1 MKNLFYIFVSLFC
14 LLFISACDKFE
25 EYKIN
30 REKRIEQ
37 EKIEREKRIQREI
50 VERHKS
56 WTRQANIN
64 GIPVLMPSCV
74 GMERV
79 GDPAFLSSEWKNVDM
94 KARGKSTYQT
104 SARQIWFDFE
114 FKRDLL
120 RRCVKDD
127 VFIDDKE
134 YYAKD
139 FLNPQKSWV
148 SAILFAGEQYSGNTT
163 KMNEFVNRS
172 LERYE
177 PRVKRLYEKYGQVGE
192 LFGLE
197 WYQANVPVSAYPE
210 VKQSIREKN
219 DDMFIQR
226 DENGNV
232 ITFIRCN
239 NTKNRQGTTDFQH
252 CHQYTLL
259 TDFNNAWLE
268 LDYLRVHLEH
278 WQEIQQVA
286 EKNIRSWIVEPNQV
300 R

>member
-1 MKNLFYIFVSLFC
+1 MKNLSYLFVSLFC
-14 LLFISACDKFE
+14 LLFISGCDKLIEYSYRSGTNKLTE
-25 EYKIN
+25 EEIKEKLIEEHRN
-30 REKRIEQ
+30 RYRK
-37 EKIEREKRIQREI
+37 
-50 VERHKS
+50 
-56 WTRQANIN
+56 ANIN
-64 GIPVLMPSCV
+64 GIPVHLPHGV
-74 GMERV
+74 GGLEID
-79 GDPAFLSSEWKNVDM
+79 GDSPFLSPDIEKI
-94 KARGKSTYQT
+94 KSSRPDSSYENSIRTFG
-104 SARQIWFDFE
+104 FDFE
-114 FKRDLL
+114 FKRN
-120 RRCVKDD
+120 VIKGF
-127 VFIDDKE
+127 VE
-134 YYAKD
+134 YDGYVTHEEYAKD

-148 SAILFAGEQYSGNTT
+148 NVILFAGKQYSGNTT

-172 LERYE
+172 LGRYE

-232 ITFIRCN
+232 ITFIRCD

-268 LDYLRVHLEH
+268 LDYLRVHLEY
-278 WQEIQQVA
+278 WQEIQQLA
-286 EKNIRSWIVEPNQV
+286 EQHIKSWVVEPNQV